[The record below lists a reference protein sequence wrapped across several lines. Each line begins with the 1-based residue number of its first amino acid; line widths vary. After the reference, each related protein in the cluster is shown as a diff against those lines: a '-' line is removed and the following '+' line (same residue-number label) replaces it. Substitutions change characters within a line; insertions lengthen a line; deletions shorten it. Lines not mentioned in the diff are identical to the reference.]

1 MTIKIKIIL
10 IGFVGALLFS
20 FQQSRGQ
27 ALAPI
32 DTVRQML
39 DKVISIQ
46 TDPTLQGQASRDT
59 RKGAIKEV
67 ILKNFYFDDMARQAL
82 GPYWDGLNNAI
93 RSEFKRIF
101 QDLFVDSY
109 SRLVLDFL
117 KKERIQYTGEDV
129 QKQQTVVKTTIYRI
143 NEAIPVDYSLTEV
156 DKKWLVRDVT
166 IDGVSIVENYRKS
179 FSRVIR
185 QESFDALLKKMRMQQ
200 QAVQKS
206 S

>member
-1 MTIKIKIIL
+1 MNIRIIL

-20 FQQSRGQ
+20 VQQSRCQ
-27 ALAPI
+27 ALGPT

-46 TDPTLQGQASRDT
+46 TDPNLQGQASRDT
-59 RKGAIKEV
+59 RRGAVKDV

-82 GPYWDGLNNAI
+82 GPYWDGLNNAK
-93 RSEFKRIF
+93 RSEFKGIF
-101 QDLFVDSY
+101 QDLFLDSY

-117 KKERIQYTGEDV
+117 KKERIQYTGEDP
-129 QKQQTVVKTTIYRI
+129 QEQQTVVKTTIYRI

-156 DKKWLVRDVT
+156 NEKWLVRDVR

-179 FSRVIR
+179 FSRVIK